1 MDFRKLFISKKIFL
15 IQLYPDLK
23 LLLVSHKFEYYDT
36 EKDTIEIETKD
47 LAKEWQ
53 AYNNKIYGR
62 CFTLSPSEKHTRYR
76 IRSIVM
82 KCDYLP
88 ELPD

>member
-15 IQLYPDLK
+15 NQLYPDLK

-53 AYNNKIYGR
+53 AYDNRIYGR
-62 CFTLSPSEKHTRYR
+62 YFWN
-76 IRSIVM
+76 M
-82 KCDYLP
+82 KTPNSFL
-88 ELPD
+88 LLAALFSLLNQ

>member
-15 IQLYPDLK
+15 NQLYPDLK

-53 AYNNKIYGR
+53 EFMVDIFG
-62 CFTLSPSEKHTRYR
+62 
-76 IRSIVM
+76 I
-82 KCDYLP
+82 
-88 ELPD
+88 